1 MPIIIDGTGTISGVS
16 ATGLTTVQNLP
27 ATGTITNLTSTT
39 ATITNLTSTTATVTT
54 LNAPSGVLATQ
65 NGMTGIAK
73 AWINFDATT
82 STIRG
87 SFNVA
92 SITKIG
98 TGRFTITF
106 TTAMPN
112 ANYVVTGIG
121 ADINLSL
128 TGDIGLFSSAAPTT
142 TAVNVGGV
150 VGGSSYY
157 DFPYM
162 MFSIDCS

>member
-1 MPIIIDGTGTISGVS
+1 MAGTLTVTTISGVS
-16 ATGLTTVQNLP
+16 
-27 ATGTITNLTSTT
+27 
-39 ATITNLTSTTATVTT
+39 T

-112 ANYVVTGIG
+112 ANYAVTGIG

-150 VGGSSYY
+150 VSGSTYY
-157 DFPYM
+157 DFTYM
-162 MFSIDCS
+162 MFTIHCS

>member
-1 MPIIIDGTGTISGVS
+1 VPIIIDGTGTISGVS

-27 ATGTITNLTSTT
+27 ATG
-39 ATITNLTSTTATVTT
+39 TITNLTSTTATVTT

-112 ANYVVTGIG
+112 ANYCVTGIG
-121 ADINLSL
+121 ADINQSL
-128 TGDIGLFSSAAPTT
+128 AGDIGLFGSTAPST

-150 VGGSSYY
+150 VNGSTYY